1 MNEFFK
7 GFKQWLLQRDQSF
20 PTSTTHESEEQNDY
34 DDIDG
39 LLHDTFR
46 NEANEFNGNK
56 GATKG

>member
-1 MNEFFK
+1 M

-20 PTSTTHESEEQNDY
+20 FTGTTHESGEENDY

-46 NEANEFNGNK
+46 NVANGFNEMRGLRM
-56 GATKG
+56 G